1 MNRKKRSGIIP
12 MSAGLCLIIFAL
24 VLTVYNMWT
33 DQRAGKESDEV
44 LRIITGESAEAA
56 EPDYNGGEVN
66 YEDEAVYYITPEPY
80 MAANPDGS
88 YEEDAPLYMMYP
100 EMKMPTKAVNGHDYI
115 GVLYIDELGL
125 ELPVLS
131 ELTYPGLRSSP
142 CRYKGSAYDGNLI
155 IAAHN
160 YNTHF
165 GRIKNLSP
173 GSVIRFTDIDNNEFI
188 YVVQTMETLPGT
200 AIEEM
205 EAGGWDLSLFTCT
218 YGGASRIT
226 IRCSLEMN

>member
-1 MNRKKRSGIIP
+1 MNRKNKKGAVP
-12 MSAGLCLIIFAL
+12 MILGLCCIMFAFG
-24 VLTVYNMWT
+24 LTAYNMWSE
-33 DQRAGKESDEV
+33 QNAGRESMEIVEV
-44 LRIITGESAEAA
+44 LTGETAQAA
-56 EPDYNGGEVN
+56 EPEYGGEDNYVN
-66 YEDEAVYYITPEPY
+66 PPGVEANI
-80 MAANPDGS
+80 GGL
-88 YEEDAPLYMMYP
+88 EEDAPMYMLYP
-100 EMKMPTKAVNGHDYI
+100 EMEMPTKAVNGRDYI

-160 YNTHF
+160 YKTHF
-165 GRIKNLSP
+165 GNIKNLTP
-173 GSVIRFTDIDNNEFI
+173 GSVIRLIDIDNNEFT

-200 AIEEM
+200 AVEEM

-218 YGGASRIT
+218 YGGASRVT
-226 IRCSLEMN
+226 IRCTLEPN

>member
-12 MSAGLCLIIFAL
+12 MSLGLCFLIFAL
-24 VLTVYNMWT
+24 GLTVYNMWSE
-33 DQRAGKESDEV
+33 RNAGRESEEV
-44 LRIITGESAEAA
+44 LRIITGETAEAS
-56 EPDYNGGEVN
+56 EPDYGGGAE
-66 YEDEAVYYITPEPY
+66 YYMNPEPY
-80 MAANPDGS
+80 TEPVGII
-88 YEEDAPLYMMYP
+88 EEDAPLYMLYP
-100 EMKMPTKAVNGHDYI
+100 EMEMPEKEINGRDYI

-131 ELTYPGLRSSP
+131 ELSYPGLRSSP
-142 CRYKGSAYDGNLI
+142 CRYKGSAYEGNLI

-173 GSVIRFTDIDNNEFI
+173 GSVIRFTDIDNNEFM

-200 AIEEM
+200 AVEEM

-218 YGGASRIT
+218 YGGASRVT
-226 IRCSLEMN
+226 IRCSLEPN